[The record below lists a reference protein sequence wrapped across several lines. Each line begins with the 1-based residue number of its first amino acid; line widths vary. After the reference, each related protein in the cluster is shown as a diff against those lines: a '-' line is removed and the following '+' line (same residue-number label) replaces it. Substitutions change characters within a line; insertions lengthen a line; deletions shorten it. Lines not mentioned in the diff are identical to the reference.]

1 MGQEIINEEQSEY
14 WNEKSGPKWVKN
26 EDALNERLS
35 ILTNELFSRA
45 KIKATDKVLDIGC
58 GGGDT
63 TFKVSKLLVDG
74 GQVLGVD
81 ISHTLLDHAKNKFS
95 NIDVMKFMHCD
106 AQNYSFDKNYFDKVI
121 SRFGVMFFENPYEAF
136 KNILD
141 SMRTNGSLNFVCWT
155 NLMEN
160 EFIIEGMDII
170 TKYTQKLLPE
180 VTKDPGPFAFSDRE
194 YVNEVLQSAGFKNIN
209 IDEVYTSI
217 STKDTAEQDA
227 EILMGIG
234 PRARILSEENLS
246 REKMAMIKNE
256 IIQRCEK
263 RQMGKEI
270 TYKACLNYVS
280 ATK

>member
-1 MGQEIINEEQSEY
+1 MGQKIINVQQSEY

-35 ILTNELFSRA
+35 ILTDELFSRA

-74 GQVLGVD
+74 GQVLGAD
-81 ISHTLLDHAKNKFS
+81 ISHTLLNHAKSKFS

-170 TKYTQKLLPE
+170 TKYTQKVLPE

-194 YVNEVLQSAGFKNIN
+194 YVNDVLQSAGFKNIN

-234 PRARILSEENLS
+234 PRARILSDENLS
-246 REKMAMIKNE
+246 HEKMAMIKNE

>member
-1 MGQEIINEEQSEY
+1 MFL
-14 WNEKSGPKWVKN
+14 
-26 EDALNERLS
+26 LN
-35 ILTNELFSRA
+35 
-45 KIKATDKVLDIGC
+45 
-58 GGGDT
+58 
-63 TFKVSKLLVDG
+63 
-74 GQVLGVD
+74 
-81 ISHTLLDHAKNKFS
+81 HAKSKFS

-106 AQNYSFDKNYFDKVI
+106 AQNYSFDQNYFDKVI

-170 TKYTQKLLPE
+170 TKYTQKVLPE

-194 YVNEVLQSAGFKNIN
+194 YVKDVLQSAGFKNIN

-246 REKMAMIKNE
+246 REKLAMIKNE

>member
-1 MGQEIINEEQSEY
+1 MGQKIINVEQSEY

-35 ILTNELFSRA
+35 ILTKELFSRA
-45 KIKATDKVLDIGC
+45 KIKKSDKVLDIGC

-63 TFKVSKLLVDG
+63 TFRVSKLLADEGHVVG
-74 GQVLGVD
+74 AD
-81 ISHTLLDHAKNKFS
+81 ISHTLLNHAKSKFS
-95 NIDVMKFMHCD
+95 NFDSMKFMHCD
-106 AQNYSFDKNYFDKVI
+106 AQNYSFDENYFDKVI

-136 KNILD
+136 KNIFG
-141 SMRTNGSLNFVCWT
+141 SIRIKGSLNFVCWT

-160 EFIIEGMDII
+160 EFITEGMDII
-170 TKYTQKLLPE
+170 TKYTQKVLPE

-209 IDEVYTSI
+209 IDKVYTSI
-217 STKDTAEQDA
+217 STRDSAEQDA
-227 EILMGIG
+227 ELLLGIG

-246 REKMAMIKNE
+246 NEKISMIKNE
-256 IIQRCEK
+256 IIKLCEQR
-263 RQMGKEI
+263 QNGKKI

-280 ATK
+280 AKK

>member
-1 MGQEIINEEQSEY
+1 MGQKIINVEQSEY

-170 TKYTQKLLPE
+170 TKYTQKVLPE

-194 YVNEVLQSAGFKNIN
+194 YVNDVLQSAGFKNIN

-246 REKMAMIKNE
+246 REKLAMIKNE